1 MKFSHMVTIFI
12 LFMIVLSA
20 ITSVIAENWGE
31 LGMCVTAFGGWMVI
45 AKQEYLERKYNETFS
60 G

>member
-20 ITSVIAENWGE
+20 ITSLITENWGE
-31 LGMCVTAFGGWMVI
+31 LGMCVTAFMGWLYI
-45 AKQEYLERKYNETFS
+45 ARQEYFERKFNETIS